1 MKKSF
6 FQKTYNLII
15 NLTIIG
21 LICFLAQFCLGLFY
35 QAIELGGLSQ
45 YNNSFILINDSLD
58 NIKQVILIFSIS
70 TLAISSILVI
80 GQLLYR
86 IAKDSIWN
94 YFKSVYQ
101 TIRMRQFLKQ
111 VEYSEPIVTI
121 ENQTITRFNPVLSEF
136 NQSVRKCTV
145 DIRLEEVSIFLKLP
159 RIQQAQKLLKDM
171 EEHIK
176 EEISNY
182 NPNYYFSTPLRVG
195 NKLWFK
201 GTKR

>member
-21 LICFLAQFCLGLFY
+21 LICFLAQFCLSLFY
-35 QAIELGGLSQ
+35 QAIELSGLSQ
-45 YNNSFILINDSLD
+45 YNSSFILINDSLA
-58 NIKQVILIFSIS
+58 NIKQVILVFSIS
-70 TLAISSILVI
+70 ILAISSILVI
-80 GQLLYR
+80 GQLLHR
-86 IAKDSIWN
+86 ITKDSLWN

-111 VEYSEPIVTI
+111 VEHSEPIVTI

-136 NQSVRKCTV
+136 NQFVRKCTV
-145 DIRLEEVSIFLKLP
+145 DIRQEEVSIFLKMP
-159 RIQQAQKLLKDM
+159 RTQQAQKLLKDM

>member
-21 LICFLAQFCLGLFY
+21 LICFLAQFCLSLFY
-35 QAIELGGLSQ
+35 QAIELSGLSQ
-45 YNNSFILINDSLD
+45 YNSSFILINDSLA
-58 NIKQVILIFSIS
+58 NIKQVILVFSIS
-70 TLAISSILVI
+70 ILAISSILVI
-80 GQLLYR
+80 GQLLHR
-86 IAKDSIWN
+86 ITKDSLWN

-111 VEYSEPIVTI
+111 VEHSEPIVTI

-145 DIRLEEVSIFLKLP
+145 DIHQEEVSIFLKMP
-159 RIQQAQKLLKDM
+159 RTQQAQKLLKDM

>member
-21 LICFLAQFCLGLFY
+21 LICFLAQFCLSLFY
-35 QAIELGGLSQ
+35 QAIELSGLSQ
-45 YNNSFILINDSLD
+45 YNSSFILINDSLA
-58 NIKQVILIFSIS
+58 NIKQVILVFSIS
-70 TLAISSILVI
+70 ILAISSILVI

-86 IAKDSIWN
+86 IAKDSLWN

-111 VEYSEPIVTI
+111 VEHSEPIVTI

-136 NQSVRKCTV
+136 NQFVRKCTV
-145 DIRLEEVSIFLKLP
+145 DIRQEEVSIFLKMP
-159 RIQQAQKLLKDM
+159 RTQQAQKLLKDM

>member
-45 YNNSFILINDSLD
+45 YNNSFILINDRLA
-58 NIKQVILIFSIS
+58 NIKQVILVFSIS
-70 TLAISSILVI
+70 ILAISSILVI

-86 IAKDSIWN
+86 IAKDSLWN
-94 YFKSVYQ
+94 YFKSGYQ

-111 VEYSEPIVTI
+111 VENSEPIVTI

-145 DIRLEEVSIFLKLP
+145 DIRQEEVSIFLKLP

>member
-15 NLTIIG
+15 NLTIIS

-35 QAIELGGLSQ
+35 QAIELSGLSQ
-45 YNNSFILINDSLD
+45 YNNSFILINESLD
-58 NIKQVILIFSIS
+58 NIKQVILVFSIS
-70 TLAISSILVI
+70 ILAISSILVI

-145 DIRLEEVSIFLKLP
+145 DIRQEEVSIFLKLP
-159 RIQQAQKLLKDM
+159 RTQQAQKLLKDM

-182 NPNYYFSTPLRVG
+182 NPNYYFSTPLRVE

>member
-45 YNNSFILINDSLD
+45 YNNSFILINESLD
-58 NIKQVILIFSIS
+58 NIKQVILVFSIS
-70 TLAISSILVI
+70 ILAISSILVI

-145 DIRLEEVSIFLKLP
+145 DIRQEEVSIFLKLP

>member
-35 QAIELGGLSQ
+35 QAIELTGLSQ
-45 YNNSFILINDSLD
+45 YNNSFILISDSLA
-58 NIKQVILIFSIS
+58 NIKQVILVFSIS
-70 TLAISSILVI
+70 ILAISSILVI

-86 IAKDSIWN
+86 IAKDSLWN

-101 TIRMRQFLKQ
+101 TIRIRQFLKQ
-111 VEYSEPIVTI
+111 DELSETI
-121 ENQTITRFNPVLSEF
+121 TFNENQTVTQFNPILREF
-136 NQSVRKCTV
+136 NQSVSKCSIDIHNDEITV
-145 DIRLEEVSIFLKLP
+145 FMKIP
-159 RIQQAQKLLKDM
+159 RTQQSQKLLKDM

-176 EEISNY
+176 EEISSY
-182 NPNYYFSTPLRVG
+182 NPNYYFSTPVRER

>member
-15 NLTIIG
+15 NLTIVD
-21 LICFLAQFCLGLFY
+21 LICFLARFCLGLFY
-35 QAIELGGLSQ
+35 QAIELSGLSQ

-58 NIKQVILIFSIS
+58 NIKQVILVFSIS

-121 ENQTITRFNPVLSEF
+121 ENQTITRFNPVLSKF

-145 DIRLEEVSIFLKLP
+145 DIRQEEVSIFLKLP
-159 RIQQAQKLLKDM
+159 RTQQAQKLLKDM

>member
-21 LICFLAQFCLGLFY
+21 LICFLAQFCLSLFY
-35 QAIELGGLSQ
+35 QAIELSGLSQ
-45 YNNSFILINDSLD
+45 YNSSFILINDSLA
-58 NIKQVILIFSIS
+58 NIKQVILVFSIS
-70 TLAISSILVI
+70 ILAISSILVI

-86 IAKDSIWN
+86 IAKDSLWN

-111 VEYSEPIVTI
+111 VEHSEPIVTI

-145 DIRLEEVSIFLKLP
+145 DIRQEEVSIFLKMP
-159 RIQQAQKLLKDM
+159 RTQQAQKLLKDM

>member
-86 IAKDSIWN
+86 IAKDSLWN

-145 DIRLEEVSIFLKLP
+145 DIRQEEVSIFLKLP

>member
-6 FQKTYNLII
+6 IQKTYNLII
-15 NLTIIG
+15 NHTLIS
-21 LICFLAQFCLGLFY
+21 LICFLPQFCLGLFY
-35 QAIELGGLSQ
+35 QAIELSGLSQ
-45 YNNSFILINDSLD
+45 YNNSFILINESLD
-58 NIKQVILIFSIS
+58 NIKQVILVFSIS
-70 TLAISSILVI
+70 ILAISSILVI

-145 DIRLEEVSIFLKLP
+145 DIRQEEVSIFLKLP
-159 RIQQAQKLLKDM
+159 RTQQAQKLLKDM

>member
-58 NIKQVILIFSIS
+58 NIKQVILIFS
-70 TLAISSILVI
+70 ISSILVI

-145 DIRLEEVSIFLKLP
+145 DIRQEEVSIFLKLP

>member
-1 MKKSF
+1 MFLSTVLF
-6 FQKTYNLII
+6 RLI
-15 NLTIIG
+15 
-21 LICFLAQFCLGLFY
+21 Y
-35 QAIELGGLSQ
+35 QAIELSGLSQ

-58 NIKQVILIFSIS
+58 NIKQVILVFSIS
-70 TLAISSILVI
+70 ILAISSILVI

-145 DIRLEEVSIFLKLP
+145 DIRQEEVSIFLKLP
-159 RIQQAQKLLKDM
+159 RTQQAQKLLKDM

>member
-15 NLTIIG
+15 NLTIIS

-145 DIRLEEVSIFLKLP
+145 DIRQEEVSIFLKLP

>member
-70 TLAISSILVI
+70 TLAISSILII

-145 DIRLEEVSIFLKLP
+145 DIRQEEVSIFLKLP

>member
-15 NLTIIG
+15 NLTIIS

-35 QAIELGGLSQ
+35 QGIELSGLSQ
-45 YNNSFILINDSLD
+45 YNNSFILINESLD
-58 NIKQVILIFSIS
+58 NIKQVILVFSIS
-70 TLAISSILVI
+70 ILAISSILVI

-145 DIRLEEVSIFLKLP
+145 DIRQEEVSIFLKLP
-159 RIQQAQKLLKDM
+159 RTQQAQKLLKDM

>member
-58 NIKQVILIFSIS
+58 NIKQVILVFSIS
-70 TLAISSILVI
+70 ILAISSILVI

-86 IAKDSIWN
+86 IAKDSLWN

-145 DIRLEEVSIFLKLP
+145 DIRQEEVSIFLKLP

>member
-145 DIRLEEVSIFLKLP
+145 DIRQEEVSIFLKLP

>member
-58 NIKQVILIFSIS
+58 NIKQVILVFSIS
-70 TLAISSILVI
+70 ILAISSILVI
-80 GQLLYR
+80 SQLLYR

-145 DIRLEEVSIFLKLP
+145 DIRQEEVSIFLKLP
-159 RIQQAQKLLKDM
+159 RTQQAQKLLKDM

-182 NPNYYFSTPLRVG
+182 NPNYYFSTPLRVR

>member
-35 QAIELGGLSQ
+35 QAIELRGLSQ

-58 NIKQVILIFSIS
+58 NIKQVILVFSIS
-70 TLAISSILVI
+70 ILAISSILVI

-86 IAKDSIWN
+86 IAKDSLWN

-145 DIRLEEVSIFLKLP
+145 DIHQEEVSIFLKLP
-159 RIQQAQKLLKDM
+159 RTQQAQKLLKDM

-182 NPNYYFSTPLRVG
+182 NPNYYFSIPVRERTG
-195 NKLWFK
+195 LWFK

>member
-80 GQLLYR
+80 GQLLYQ

-145 DIRLEEVSIFLKLP
+145 DIRQEEVSIFLKLP

>member
-15 NLTIIG
+15 NLTIIS
-21 LICFLAQFCLGLFY
+21 LICFLVQFCLGLFY
-35 QAIELGGLSQ
+35 QAIELSGLSQ

-58 NIKQVILIFSIS
+58 NIKQVILVFSIS
-70 TLAISSILVI
+70 ILAISSILVI

-145 DIRLEEVSIFLKLP
+145 DIRQEEASIFLKLP
-159 RIQQAQKLLKDM
+159 RTQQAQKLLKDM

>member
-1 MKKSF
+1 
-6 FQKTYNLII
+6 
-15 NLTIIG
+15 
-21 LICFLAQFCLGLFY
+21 
-35 QAIELGGLSQ
+35 
-45 YNNSFILINDSLD
+45 
-58 NIKQVILIFSIS
+58 
-70 TLAISSILVI
+70 
-80 GQLLYR
+80 
-86 IAKDSIWN
+86 
-94 YFKSVYQ
+94 
-101 TIRMRQFLKQ
+101 MRQFLKQ

-121 ENQTITRFNPVLSEF
+121 ENQTITRFNPVLSKF

-145 DIRLEEVSIFLKLP
+145 DIHQEEVSIFLKLP
-159 RIQQAQKLLKDM
+159 RTQQAQKLLKDM

>member
-15 NLTIIG
+15 NLTIIS

-35 QAIELGGLSQ
+35 QAIELSGLSQ

-58 NIKQVILIFSIS
+58 NIKQVILVFSIS
-70 TLAISSILVI
+70 ILAISSILVI
-80 GQLLYR
+80 GQLLY
-86 IAKDSIWN
+86 KDSIWN

-145 DIRLEEVSIFLKLP
+145 DIRQEEVSIFLKLP
-159 RIQQAQKLLKDM
+159 RTQQAQKLLKDM

>member
-35 QAIELGGLSQ
+35 QAIKLSGLSQ

-58 NIKQVILIFSIS
+58 NIKQVILVFSIS
-70 TLAISSILVI
+70 ILAISSILVI

-145 DIRLEEVSIFLKLP
+145 DIHQEEVSIFLKLP
-159 RIQQAQKLLKDM
+159 RTQQAQKLLKDM

>member
-58 NIKQVILIFSIS
+58 NIKQV
-70 TLAISSILVI
+70 SSILVI

-145 DIRLEEVSIFLKLP
+145 DIRQEEVSIFLKLP

>member
-21 LICFLAQFCLGLFY
+21 LICFLAQFCLSLFY
-35 QAIELGGLSQ
+35 QAIELSGLSQ
-45 YNNSFILINDSLD
+45 YNSSFILINDSLA
-58 NIKQVILIFSIS
+58 NIKQVILVFSIS
-70 TLAISSILVI
+70 ILAISSILVI
-80 GQLLYR
+80 CQLLHR
-86 IAKDSIWN
+86 ITKDSLWN

-111 VEYSEPIVTI
+111 VEHSEPIVTI

-136 NQSVRKCTV
+136 NQFVRKCTV
-145 DIRLEEVSIFLKLP
+145 DIRQEEVSIFLKMP
-159 RIQQAQKLLKDM
+159 RTQQAQKLLKDM

>member
-145 DIRLEEVSIFLKLP
+145 DIHQEEVSIFLKLP

>member
-45 YNNSFILINDSLD
+45 YNNSFILINDSLA
-58 NIKQVILIFSIS
+58 NIKQVILVFSIS
-70 TLAISSILVI
+70 ILAISSILVI

-86 IAKDSIWN
+86 IAKDSLWN

-111 VEYSEPIVTI
+111 VENSEPIVTI

-145 DIRLEEVSIFLKLP
+145 DIRQEEVSIFLKLP

>member
-21 LICFLAQFCLGLFY
+21 LICFLAQFCLSLFY
-35 QAIELGGLSQ
+35 QAIELSGLSQ
-45 YNNSFILINDSLD
+45 YNSSFILINDSLA
-58 NIKQVILIFSIS
+58 NIKQVILVFSIS
-70 TLAISSILVI
+70 ILAISSILVI
-80 GQLLYR
+80 GQLLHR
-86 IAKDSIWN
+86 ITKDSLWN

-111 VEYSEPIVTI
+111 VENSEPIVTI

-145 DIRLEEVSIFLKLP
+145 DIHQEEVSIFLKMP
-159 RIQQAQKLLKDM
+159 RTQQAQKLLKDM

>member
-1 MKKSF
+1 MKISF

-145 DIRLEEVSIFLKLP
+145 DIRQEEVSIFLKLP

>member
-21 LICFLAQFCLGLFY
+21 LICSLAQFCLGLFY

-145 DIRLEEVSIFLKLP
+145 DIRQEEVSIFLKLP

>member
-21 LICFLAQFCLGLFY
+21 LICFLAQFCLSLFY
-35 QAIELGGLSQ
+35 QAIELSGLSQ
-45 YNNSFILINDSLD
+45 YNSSFILINDSLA
-58 NIKQVILIFSIS
+58 NIKQVILVFSIS
-70 TLAISSILVI
+70 ILAISSILVI
-80 GQLLYR
+80 GQLLHR
-86 IAKDSIWN
+86 ITKDSLWN

-111 VEYSEPIVTI
+111 VEHSEPIVTI

-136 NQSVRKCTV
+136 NQFVRKCTV
-145 DIRLEEVSIFLKLP
+145 DIRQEEVSIFLKMP
-159 RIQQAQKLLKDM
+159 RTQQAQKLLKDM

-182 NPNYYFSTPLRVG
+182 NPNYYFSTPLRVE

>member
-21 LICFLAQFCLGLFY
+21 LICFLAQFCLDLFY
-35 QAIELGGLSQ
+35 QAIELSGLSQ
-45 YNNSFILINDSLD
+45 YNNSFIQINDSLA
-58 NIKQVILIFSIS
+58 NIKLIILVFSIS
-70 TLAISSILVI
+70 ILAISSILVI

-86 IAKDSIWN
+86 IAEDSLWN

-111 VEYSEPIVTI
+111 VEHSEPIITI

-145 DIRLEEVSIFLKLP
+145 DIRQEEVSIFLKMP
-159 RIQQAQKLLKDM
+159 RTQQAQKLLKDM